1 MVKYNHCGGFLFVY
15 YFNLDVNVFAISV
28 FVIFSIVM
36 QSQTCFDS
44 LEHSNL
50 HRQGKRVKWTLLL
63 DLPFLSLIL
72 CETQRSEFGFLSSET
87 INTIT

>member
-28 FVIFSIVM
+28 FAIFSIVV

-50 HRQGKRVKWTLLL
+50 HRQGK
-63 DLPFLSLIL
+63 S
-72 CETQRSEFGFLSSET
+72 
-87 INTIT
+87 